1 MEPAVLG
8 VDIGTSGV
16 KGVLTTPKG
25 DVLGTASCGHTTR
38 MPAPGLAEHDPE
50 QTWWNGFLH
59 VVRELIDES
68 GVDPKSVAGVGC
80 SAIGPCLL
88 PVDDGGR
95 PLRQAILYGIDGR
108 AHEEIVAL
116 GARLETD
123 EALAITAN
131 PITTQSLLPKAM
143 WIRDHEPD
151 VYARTHLFLDAPG
164 YLAFKLTGEFAAD
177 LFTASAAGLIDVAQ
191 QRKSRR
197 MFDAAGID
205 PCRFLEPVWPATVVG
220 RVTREAAHA
229 SGLATGT
236 PVIAGT
242 CDAAAECLGAGMT
255 DEGEACLIYGT
266 TAVILACSNSP
277 SVHSKLFGGAYCL
290 EDRYILGGA
299 TAAAGA
305 LTTWYLD
312 NFGTDAREQAAES
325 GVNAYEALYRNA
337 QTVPPGSDGFVI
349 LPYFSGARTPVN
361 DERARGVMLGL
372 TLQHTGRHLYRALLE
387 SVGYEIRHH
396 LEAMSEAGVV
406 PRAIRAVGGG
416 TRNLLWTQV
425 VSDITGLEQ
434 VCVSN
439 PVGAP
444 LGAAYLA
451 ALGTGLVDGV
461 DVLKRKW
468 VGTDRVVRPD
478 SSTKSVY
485 DALYGVYRRAYP
497 ATADLCHAL
506 AGTPDWRNKVTD

>member
-1 MEPAVLG
+1 MEPIVLG

-16 KGVLTTPKG
+16 KGVLVTPKG
-25 DVLGTASCGHTTR
+25 DVLGTASCGHTTQ

-50 QTWWNGFLH
+50 QMWWNGFLR
-59 VVRELIDES
+59 VVRALIDES
-68 GVDPKSVAGVGC
+68 GVDPNRIAGVGC
-80 SAIGPCLL
+80 SGIGPCLL
-88 PVDDGGR
+88 PVDDCGR

-116 GARLETD
+116 GARLKPE

-143 WIRDHEPD
+143 WIRNHEPD

-164 YLAFKLTGEFAAD
+164 YLALKLTGAFAAD

-191 QRKSRR
+191 QCKSQR
-197 MFDAAGID
+197 MFDAADID
-205 PCRFLEPVWPATVVG
+205 PCLFAEPVWPSAVVG

-229 SGLATGT
+229 SRLAVGT
-236 PVIAGT
+236 PVVAGT

-277 SVHSKLFGGAYCL
+277 CVHSKLFGGAYCL

-312 NFGTDAREQAAES
+312 NFGADARQRAAES
-325 GVNAYEALYRNA
+325 GVSAYETLYSDA
-337 QTVPPGSDGFVI
+337 ESVPPGSDGLVI
-349 LPYFSGARTPVN
+349 LPYFGGARTPVN

-372 TLQHTGRHLYRALLE
+372 TLQHTGKHLYRALLE

-396 LEAMSEAGVV
+396 IEVMGEAGVV

-416 TRNLLWTQV
+416 TRNSLWTQA

-451 ALGTGLVDGV
+451 ALGTGLGDGV
-461 DVLKRKW
+461 DALRRRW

-478 SSTKSVY
+478 VATKGLY
-485 DALYGVYRRAYP
+485 DTLYGVYRAAYP
-497 ATADLCHAL
+497 ANAHLCHTL
-506 AGTPDWRNKVTD
+506 AGMA